1 MKDKDYRKQI
11 LIELGITILVV
22 ILFAS
27 VAYYQIKN

>member
-11 LIELGITILVV
+11 LIELGMTILVV

-27 VAYYQIKN
+27 VAYYQIKY